1 MKQFKAESKRLLDL
15 MINSIYTN
23 KEIFLRE
30 LISNASDAL
39 DKRHFLALTNSE
51 DDISKEELFI
61 KIDKDDANRLLIISD
76 NGIGMDEKELD
87 SNLGMIASS
96 GSLAFKKE
104 HQDSALSDEDIIGQF
119 GVGFYSA
126 FMVADNIKVY
136 SKKVGSDQ
144 AYLWESSGEKGYNI
158 TKSELENFGTKIVL
172 KIKESSEEYNFD
184 EFLEEYTLKSLV
196 KKYSD
201 YIRYPIKMEVT
212 TTKESEDDKEPETE
226 LVEETLNSM
235 IPIWKRD
242 KNEVEE
248 KDYQEFYK
256 NKFMDWNDP
265 VKVIHTTV
273 EGMVSYTA
281 LLFIPEKAPYDYYT
295 KDYKKGLQ
303 LYSKNVFI
311 MENAEKL
318 IPEHFRFIKGLVDSQ
333 DLSLNISREMLQ
345 QDRQLTN
352 IASRL
357 EKKIKSELLSMLKNE
372 RELYEKF
379 WEAFGTQIKYG
390 IYNEFGMHKELLQ
403 DLLLF
408 HSSKLNKLVTLDEYI
423 ENMQEG
429 QEVIYYASGETTS
442 KIDRLPQTEI
452 VKDKGFEILYLT
464 DEVDEFALQILN
476 EYQGKKF
483 KSINQ
488 GELDLETE
496 DEKAALK
503 DITQENKNIL
513 ETLKEALKDYV
524 SDVKLTNR
532 LKSHPVC
539 LTAEEGLSLE
549 MEKVLQAM
557 PDGEGIKANKV
568 LEINPQ
574 HPVFMAINSI
584 YENEPELIS
593 SYAKLLYDQALLI
606 EGFNIDDPIEF
617 SNQIS
622 NLMVK
627 AYKID

>member
-51 DDISKEELFI
+51 DEISKEELFI
-61 KIDKDDANRLLIISD
+61 KIEKDEAKRLLTISD
-76 NGIGMDEKELD
+76 NGIGMDSKELEK
-87 SNLGMIASS
+87 NLGMIASS
-96 GSLAFKKE
+96 GSLAFKEKY
-104 HQDSALSDEDIIGQF
+104 QDSSLSEEDIIGQF

-136 SKKVGSDQ
+136 SKKVGEEK
-144 AYLWESSGEKGYNI
+144 AYLWESSGEKGYTI
-158 TKSELENFGTKIVL
+158 TEAKLDDVGTKVVL
-172 KIKESSEEYNFD
+172 TIKADSEEYNFSD
-184 EFLEEYTLKSLV
+184 FLKEHQLESLI

-212 TTKESEDDKEPETE
+212 KLVAGEKEDSQEEI
-226 LVEETLNSM
+226 VEETINSM

-242 KNEVEE
+242 KNSVSET
-248 KDYQEFYK
+248 DYQEFYK
-256 NKFMDWNDP
+256 NKFFDWNNP
-265 VKVIHTTV
+265 LKIIHTTV
-273 EGMVSYTA
+273 EGLVSYTA

-318 IPEHFRFIKGLVDSQ
+318 VPEHFRFIKGLVDSQ

-345 QDRQLTN
+345 QDRQLAN

-379 WEAFGTQIKYG
+379 WEAFGNQIKYG
-390 IYNEFGMHKELLQ
+390 IYNEFGANKELLE

-408 HSSKLNKLVTLDEYI
+408 HSSKAEKLITLDEYL
-423 ENMQEG
+423 ENLLED
-429 QEVIYYASGETTS
+429 QEVIYYASGENTS
-442 KIDRLPQTEI
+442 KIDRLPQTEL

-464 DEVDEFALQILN
+464 DEVDEFALQILG

-488 GELDLETE
+488 GDLDLASES
-496 DEKAALK
+496 EKA
-503 DITQENKNIL
+503 EL
-513 ETLKEALKDYV
+513 EDATKQHQDVLTELKEALKDYV
-524 SDVKLTNR
+524 SDVRLTNR

-549 MEKVLQAM
+549 MEKVLQNL
-557 PDGEGIKANKV
+557 PEGQSAKATKI

-574 HPVFMAINSI
+574 HPVFTAINNAFQD
-584 YENEPELIS
+584 ERALIKD
-593 SYAKLLYDQALLI
+593 YAKLLYDQALLI
-606 EGFNIDDPIEF
+606 EGFSIDDPIEF

-622 NLMVK
+622 SLMVK
-627 AYKID
+627 AYQTK